1 MNEEGQEEG
10 ETMLEMKRGIGEGQ
24 TEGQERFGSPFIH
37 RSPPSSHLGAAP
49 TVRILDGDQKEQ
61 IRVCRSRP
69 TWRRRGA
76 ALGGRLRA
84 IPLPH
89 HQIVGHLHG
98 AAHVCHR
105 HPRAGLRCVAPEAV
119 AKGRVVE
126 RSRHGDYA
134 QSFPPVGDSLD
145 HEQRV
150 GRGRTVGG

>member
-1 MNEEGQEEG
+1 
-10 ETMLEMKRGIGEGQ
+10 MLEMQRGIGEG
-24 TEGQERFGSPFIH
+24 TDRRTGEIRGKERFTIHSSSSPT
-37 RSPPSSHLGAAP
+37 SSHLGAAP